1 MIHDSLLAAPTTAEP
16 RPRPAPR
23 LRPRPRP
30 RVTFDQLHTFLAVAE
45 REHVGRAAA
54 ALGLSQSSV
63 STVVRRLE
71 RTLELPLLQRVGR
84 NVRLTDAGR
93 ALRPIAL
100 RILDEATLVDELQT
114 SFARVERGEITI
126 TTGHVV
132 GTHRVPAWLAGFVA
146 AHPSIHLHLKVTS
159 FRAAIAMLADGEAD
173 VIFTGSAFAT
183 PGIDLITMER
193 HEMVLVAAPSH
204 PLARSRTP
212 IRELS
217 RYRHLEHEGGTA
229 TNVLAAQFLGEH
241 ARGADAVELEE
252 GALVPALLAGLGFAV
267 MPRGVVEADVAAGR
281 LSMLP
286 CSRPRV
292 LQSFTAARRHGPQT
306 PAVELFWGHLRA
318 IAQPH

>member
-1 MIHDSLLAAPTTAEP
+1 MIDATLQAPTTVHG
-16 RPRPAPR
+16 RPRPPAH
-23 LRPRPRP
+23 LRTRPRP
-30 RVTFDQLHTFLAVAE
+30 RVTLDQLHTFVAVAE
-45 REHVGRAAA
+45 RQHISRAAA

-71 RTLELPLLQRVGR
+71 RTLDLPLFQRIGR

-100 RILDEATLVDELQT
+100 RILDDATLVDQLQA
-114 SFARVERGEITI
+114 SFTQAERGEITVA
-126 TTGHVV
+126 TGHVV

-146 AHPSIHLHLKVTS
+146 AHPSIQLHMKVTS

-173 VIFTGSAFAT
+173 VIFTGSAFET
-183 PGIDLITMER
+183 PGIDIITMER

-204 PLARSRTP
+204 PLSRSRAP
-212 IRELS
+212 MRELS
-217 RYRHLEHEGGTA
+217 RYRNLEHEAGTA
-229 TNVLAAQFLGEH
+229 TSSLAAQFLGKH

-281 LSMLP
+281 LTILP

-292 LQSFTAARRHGPQT
+292 LQSFTAARRHGAQT
-306 PAVELFWGHLRA
+306 PAVELLWGHLGA

>member
-1 MIHDSLLAAPTTAEP
+1 MIDHPRQAPAAAAG
-16 RPRPAPR
+16 RPRPSV
-23 LRPRPRP
+23 RPPTRPRP
-30 RVTFDQLHTFLAVAE
+30 RVTLDQLHTFLAVAE
-45 REHVGRAAA
+45 GEHVGRAAA

-71 RTLELPLLQRVGR
+71 SILDLPLFQRVGR

-93 ALRPIAL
+93 ALRPVAL
-100 RILDEATLVDELQT
+100 RILDDTALVDELQA
-114 SFARVERGEITI
+114 SFAQAERGEITVV
-126 TTGHVV
+126 TGHVV

-173 VIFTGSAFAT
+173 VIFTGSAFETA
-183 PGIDLITMER
+183 GIDLITMER

-204 PLARSRTP
+204 PLARSGVP

-217 RYRHLEHEGGTA
+217 RYRHLEHEAGTA
-229 TNVLAAQFLGEH
+229 TSVLAAQFLGEQ
-241 ARGADAVELEE
+241 ASGADAVELEE

-267 MPRGVVEADVAAGR
+267 MPRGVVEAEVAAGR
-281 LSMLP
+281 LTMLP

-292 LQSFTAARRHGPQT
+292 LQSFTAARRKGTQT
-306 PAVELFWGHLRA
+306 PAIELFWGHLRE
-318 IAQPH
+318 IAQAH